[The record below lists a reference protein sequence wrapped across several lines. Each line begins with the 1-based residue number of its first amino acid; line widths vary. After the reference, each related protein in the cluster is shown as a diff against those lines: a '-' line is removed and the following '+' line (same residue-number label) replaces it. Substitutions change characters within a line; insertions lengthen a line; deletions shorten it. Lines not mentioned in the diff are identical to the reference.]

1 MSPTRGTQMQKKHKN
16 LLITR
21 NTNLARW
28 SRFHEVTN
36 SNQMITML
44 VYIRF
49 KSKMENSL
57 LTRQRK
63 RRAQPELRQLLTKRK
78 IIKLP
83 TLDWDELIAY
93 EETDNTISN
102 KFWKKNRNQK
112 MIQREEGNKIISRLQ

>member
-28 SRFHEVTN
+28 SRFHEDTN

-78 IIKLP
+78 KIKLP

-93 EETDNTISN
+93 EETDNTISK

-112 MIQREEGNKIISRLQ
+112 MIQREEGNRIISRLQ